1 MWSKSGFWIAPN
13 WPYLEKEQC
22 ATICWHDFILNFF
35 WRCFVSRVKFSY
47 WSKFHVNIITGY
59 GVITIFFYKR
69 LTRNPEIG
77 NTPIWVLPNIW
88 GLGQVRDTKFVT
100 NVSNKMILNAAK
112 CQGYSFY
119 RFCVINGK
127 STGRRRGG
135 GKITPTEIRVKFY
148 HKMFLA
154 HKFTISYFFNPS

>member
-1 MWSKSGFWIAPN
+1 MWLKSGFWIASN

-22 ATICWHDFILNFF
+22 ATICRHDFILNIF

-77 NTPIWVLPNIW
+77 NTPIWVLPNFTPI
-88 GLGQVRDTKFVT
+88 T

-127 STGRRRGG
+127 PTGRRRG
-135 GKITPTEIRVKFY
+135 EVKLPQPRLELNFTT
-148 HKMFLA
+148 KCFSLINLPFLTFLTL
-154 HKFTISYFFNPS
+154 HRFEFILRI